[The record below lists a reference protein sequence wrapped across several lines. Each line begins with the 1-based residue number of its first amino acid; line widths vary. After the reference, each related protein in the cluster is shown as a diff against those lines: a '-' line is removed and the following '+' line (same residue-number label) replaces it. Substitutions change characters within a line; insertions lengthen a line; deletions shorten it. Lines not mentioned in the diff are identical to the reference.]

1 MTMIDNVAGRT
12 GTRGGTATWHEVEA
26 GFWVGNADG
35 AFLGTIERHDPSRYF
50 ARDATRRYVGEY
62 PALPLAQQAVAR
74 RMEGLA

>member
-1 MTMIDNVAGRT
+1 MTMIDNVADRT
-12 GTRGGTATWHEVEA
+12 GIRGGTAAWHEVET

-62 PALPLAQQAVAR
+62 PALPLAKEAVVR